1 LETVRRIKQVA
12 KRLAKR
18 LDITGPFN
26 MQFLAKNNEIKVI
39 ELNLRASRSFPFVSK
54 VTGHNFIEIA
64 TRAAV
69 AKKEGRKIEFPKF
82 NTLDLDY
89 VAVKAPQFSFSRL
102 RGADPVL
109 SVEMSSTGEVACF
122 GDNLEEAFLKSMIS
136 TGFKIPKKNIFISI
150 GRTIDKADFVDYAKD
165 LVSQGFVLQGTAGT
179 ANFLQTEGI
188 EIEGVEPS
196 KVDEEIQNSD
206 LLINIPT
213 GYAHEK
219 KTKGYSLRRAAI
231 DGNVSLVTN
240 IQIAKLLVNALKKYP
255 KASDLPMTSID
266 EFV

>member
-1 LETVRRIKQVA
+1 
-12 KRLAKR
+12 
-18 LDITGPFN
+18 

-64 TRAAV
+64 TQAGV
-69 AKKEGRKIEFPKF
+69 AKKEGRKIKFPKF

-122 GDNLEEAFLKSMIS
+122 GNNLEEAFLTSMIS
-136 TGFKIPKKNIFISI
+136 TGFKIPKKDIFISI
-150 GRTIDKADFVDYAKD
+150 GRTIDKADFLDYAKEF
-165 LVSQGFVLQGTAGT
+165 VKMGFALKGTEGTA
-179 ANFLQTEGI
+179 AFFEA
-188 EIEGVEPS
+188 EGVEITS
-196 KVDEEIQNSD
+196 VKSENLEEEIQNSD

-219 KTKGYSLRRAAI
+219 KTKGYALRRAAI
-231 DGNVSLVTN
+231 NGNVSLITN
-240 IQIAKLLVNALKKYP
+240 IQIAKLMVNALKKYP
-255 KASDLPMTSID
+255 KTSDLEMTSID
-266 EFV
+266 DFVS